1 MAASGC
7 SRKVSKSTSPD
18 TPKPDPGRL
27 RFRKSS
33 RLVNSRDFSR
43 VREQGKSAQSRL
55 LRVGILKNGDQSS
68 VRIGIITSRR
78 VGGAVTRNK
87 IRRRLREIARA
98 SLPQITSGLFV
109 VIVAKSGSAAAAF
122 EELKA
127 EWLLLARRL
136 SILPASE

>member
-1 MAASGC
+1 
-7 SRKVSKSTSPD
+7 
-18 TPKPDPGRL
+18 
-27 RFRKSS
+27 
-33 RLVNSRDFSR
+33 
-43 VREQGKSAQSRL
+43 
-55 LRVGILKNGDQSS
+55 
-68 VRIGIITSRR
+68 
-78 VGGAVTRNK
+78 VTRNK

-98 SLPQITSGLFV
+98 SLPQITSGVFV